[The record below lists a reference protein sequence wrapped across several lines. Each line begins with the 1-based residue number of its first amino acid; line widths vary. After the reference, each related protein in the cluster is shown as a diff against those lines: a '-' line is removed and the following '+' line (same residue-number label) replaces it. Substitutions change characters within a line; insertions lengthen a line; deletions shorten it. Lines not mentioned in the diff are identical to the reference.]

1 MVQDAARFDKKT
13 ESGPAAPDSLRRRR
27 CPVQTL
33 NDAARLAFVI
43 ALIGAATLIGAW
55 IFQYGF
61 GILPCPLCLE
71 QRYAYYLT
79 IPLAFVLALAVLRR
93 AKRGFIVA
101 GFAIIAAAM
110 LINTGLGAY
119 HSGVE
124 WGYWPGPQD
133 CTGPLNP
140 LGGAGNLLDELNKV
154 KVIRCDEVQWRF
166 LGLSLAGYNVLIS
179 LLMAALALCGICTE
193 RR

>member
-1 MVQDAARFDKKT
+1 MPD
-13 ESGPAAPDSLRRRR
+13 APDALRRRR

-33 NDAARLAFVI
+33 NDAARLALVI
-43 ALIGAATLIGAW
+43 ALVGAAALVGAW

-61 GILPCPLCLE
+61 GILPCPLCLQ
-71 QRYAYYLT
+71 QRYAYYLI
-79 IPLAFVLALAVLRR
+79 IPLAFILAIAVLRCVPR
-93 AKRGFIVA
+93 RVIVT
-101 GFAIIAAAM
+101 GFAIIALAAM
-110 LINTGLGAY
+110 LNAALGIY
-119 HSGVE
+119 HSGIE

-179 LLMAALALCGICTE
+179 LLMALLALCGIRME